1 MGLYD
6 LNLQFSNAQ
15 AITASAQ
22 STNAIDLATGLPI
35 TTTFTPSPDIIDGN
49 VTYFGED
56 LGLGRGKGT
65 PRITIQTG
73 SAAFLTGTS
82 LQVGFRGAPLNST
95 AFASGLRSDLTFAVY
110 IETDAIAVALLTA
123 YARIASFDWPKRK
136 IGQALPRF
144 VDLYYTV
151 AGSNFTAGTL
161 TADISLGTD
170 DAQGTVNQYA
180 ANY

>member
-1 MGLYD
+1 MGLFD
-6 LNLQFSNAQ
+6 NNLQFSNAQ

-22 STNAIDLATGLPI
+22 STNAIDLATGLAI

-65 PRITIQTG
+65 PRIEVNTG
-73 SAAFLTGTS
+73 PLAFVTGTS
-82 LQVGFRGAPLNST
+82 LQIAFRGAPLNDT
-95 AFASGLRSDLTFAVY
+95 AFASGNRSDLVPVVY
-110 IETDAIAVALLTA
+110 IETNAIVTALLTA
-123 YARIASFDWPKRK
+123 YTRIASFDWPKRNP
-136 IGQALPRF
+136 GAELPRF

-151 AGSNFTAGTL
+151 GGSDYTVGKL
-161 TADISLGTD
+161 TADISLGD
-170 DAQGTVNQYA
+170 NDAQGTITKYG